1 MSAFSLPIPPA
12 NLTVRLRRLTERS
25 ATAHLREPIASANGL
40 IPVTFSAQV
49 RLTSELLRF
58 L

>member
-1 MSAFSLPIPPA
+1 M
-12 NLTVRLRRLTERS
+12 RLRRLTERS